1 MERYSQDEKLK
12 LTINIVKKLKFY
24 ESDDGQIVDLYK
36 DSYSYVAKL
45 KKVFNDYIKGDT
57 EFKGEVIFE
66 ELGKKIEYRLPIY
79 KKYNPLFVIRN

>member
-24 ESDDGQIVDLYK
+24 ESNDGQIVDLYK

-57 EFKGEVIFE
+57 EFKGEVFFE

-79 KKYNPLFVIRN
+79 KKYNPLFVIRF